1 MPNIEIRNDL
11 SVGPQNIEAVK
22 RVKQVPQYNTQRD
35 SDQDE
40 EIRDQDESNRT
51 LEKHSLIDLFV

>member
-1 MPNIEIRNDL
+1 MSNIEIRNDL
-11 SVGPQNIEAVK
+11 NVGPQSIDMVK
-22 RVKQVPQYNTQRD
+22 RVKQVPQYNTQKD

-40 EIRDQDESNRT
+40 EIKDQDESNKT